1 MEHPNET
8 ELQLSVYPP
17 DGRVRIAAPL
27 RMNLDTIRVYAI
39 FKLARIKQQQQ
50 KPRDQERE
58 NQRECLDRES
68 HYVFGKRHMLT
79 VIEEDAPP

>member
-50 KPRDQERE
+50 KPAIRNAKTSANVSTARVIM
-58 NQRECLDRES
+58 CLAS
-68 HYVFGKRHMLT
+68 AT
-79 VIEEDAPP
+79 CSP